1 MLHVHFFDKQ
11 MPEVWEDV
19 KVTIRRDK
27 IPDENGPCA
36 NHLPRDDDKS
46 TRFVTC
52 RKLEQES
59 ICLKKFH
66 TVREI

>member
-46 TRFVTC
+46 TTLNQGLL
-52 RKLEQES
+52 LEEN
-59 ICLKKFH
+59 
-66 TVREI
+66 

>member
-1 MLHVHFFDKQ
+1 

-46 TRFVTC
+46 TTLNQGLLLAENENRNQFV
-52 RKLEQES
+52 
-59 ICLKKFH
+59 
-66 TVREI
+66 

>member
-1 MLHVHFFDKQ
+1 MLHVHFFFDKQ

-46 TRFVTC
+46 TT
-52 RKLEQES
+52 LNQGLLLAEN
-59 ICLKKFH
+59 
-66 TVREI
+66 